1 MLRCFADSIP
11 LPKQRNYET
20 AFSSS
25 YFVSQLD
32 NTLSNQ
38 TYQLFSGGGAVFYN
52 PGLSGFFKLGIRDVL
67 EDYRITGGFKISG
80 DLNSNEYFLNYEN
93 LKKRLDKQITFY
105 RQAILSGGGQ
115 YYISKLHSHEI
126 RGALKWPFSDI
137 ASIRGSLA
145 YRNDRFVTMSTDFP
159 SLKYPNEYL
168 HWVSSRAEFV
178 LDNTLS
184 LGPNLYNGTRLK
196 VFGEYYKQADRKNS
210 GMVILGADVRYYKKV
225 HREIVWANRLAGG
238 TSFGQEKT
246 IFYMGGTDNW
256 MSPKFNSNTQIDY
269 NQNYYFQALATNV
282 RGFDQNIRNGNSFVV
297 LNSEMRV
304 PLFRYLLN
312 RPIKSDLVRNFQVV
326 GFGDLGTAWTGW
338 SPYATNNPLNNETI
352 VSQPFVITLQKQKD
366 PIVGGYGFGFR
377 SRLLGYFIRL
387 DWAWGVEDRVRK
399 DRKFYFSLGLD
410 F

>member
-1 MLRCFADSIP
+1 MLFRSPASPVAAEDSIP

-246 IFYMGGTDNW
+246 IF
-256 MSPKFNSNTQIDY
+256 
-269 NQNYYFQALATNV
+269 
-282 RGFDQNIRNGNSFVV
+282 
-297 LNSEMRV
+297 
-304 PLFRYLLN
+304 
-312 RPIKSDLVRNFQVV
+312 
-326 GFGDLGTAWTGW
+326 
-338 SPYATNNPLNNETI
+338 
-352 VSQPFVITLQKQKD
+352 
-366 PIVGGYGFGFR
+366 
-377 SRLLGYFIRL
+377 
-387 DWAWGVEDRVRK
+387 
-399 DRKFYFSLGLD
+399 
-410 F
+410 